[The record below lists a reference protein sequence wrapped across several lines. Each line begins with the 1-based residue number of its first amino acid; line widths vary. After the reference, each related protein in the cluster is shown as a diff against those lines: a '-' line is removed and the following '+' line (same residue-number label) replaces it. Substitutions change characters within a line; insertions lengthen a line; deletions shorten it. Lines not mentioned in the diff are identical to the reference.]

1 MPIGRASAQAT
12 GWVRRSGLL
21 SGTALVVALLFVG
34 AWLSIKPAPPRTLVF
49 AAGAEGGAYH
59 AFARRYATLLAR
71 DGLTVEVRTTEGSVD
86 NLAQLRA
93 AEGGADVAFVQGG
106 IATDEEREGLQSL
119 GALFPEPLWVFTRG
133 DRPLDG
139 IAALRGR
146 RIVVGPD
153 GSGGRRLVSYVLTT
167 SGVGPE
173 NSTWLDLGTRS
184 GADALKAGE
193 ADALLLVSAP
203 GAIVRELVRTPGVQ
217 LMSLARAE
225 AYYRLV
231 PAVSRLTIPRG
242 VLDLSAD
249 LPARDVETIAATA
262 TLVARDDLHPALA
275 YLLVKAAREI
285 HGAPSVLAPA
295 REFPTIARF
304 QEFEVGDYTERLY
317 TVGSPF
323 LYKHLP
329 FWAANLIERMWVL
342 LIPLAAVLVS
352 VSNLVPKLLAF
363 EGNRRVNAI
372 YKAARRLES
381 DLLAAPDDA
390 DWPAYFERMQAL
402 YARADAVRLPAAF
415 LRALYDLRAH
425 LDMVNARLVSRARR
439 PDPPPAPPPA

>member
-1 MPIGRASAQAT
+1 MALLRMSREAT
-12 GWVRRSGLL
+12 GWLRRSGLL
-21 SGTALVVALLFVG
+21 SGSALVVVLLFVG
-34 AWLSIKPAPPRTLVF
+34 AWLSIKPAPPTQLVF

-59 AFARRYATLLAR
+59 AFARRYAALLAR
-71 DGLTVEVRTTEGSVD
+71 DGVSVEIRTTQGSVE

-93 AEGGADVAFVQGG
+93 ATGGADVAFVQGG

-133 DRPLDG
+133 EKPLDG
-139 IAALRGR
+139 LAALRGR
-146 RIVVGPD
+146 RIVVGPQ
-153 GSGGRRLVSYVLTT
+153 GSGGRRLVSYLLTT
-167 SGVGPE
+167 SGVTPE
-173 NSTWLDLGTRS
+173 NSTWLDLGVRE
-184 GADALKAGE
+184 GADALEAGQ
-193 ADALLLVSAP
+193 ADALLVVSAP
-203 GAIVRELVRTPGVQ
+203 GAVVQELVRSPGVQ
-217 LMSLARAE
+217 LMNLARAE

-242 VLDLSAD
+242 VLDLTAD
-249 LPARDVETIAATA
+249 LPRRDVETIAATA

-275 YLLVKAAREI
+275 YLLVKAARQI
-285 HGAPSVLAPA
+285 HGAPSMLAPS
-295 REFPTIARF
+295 REYPTIARL
-304 QEFEVGDYTERLY
+304 QEFAVGDYTERLY

-342 LIPLAAVLVS
+342 LIPLAAIFVS

-381 DLLAAPDDA
+381 DVVAAPADA
-390 DWPAYFERMQAL
+390 DWQAYFARMQAL

-439 PDPPPAPPPA
+439 PAPAAD